1 MHIFFFRRPEKYARQ
16 TEYTGAPVMMDKHS
30 LYNQSF
36 APGPYDNFS
45 MRSYSPGAS
54 YRGVATMPE
63 LGYDNTGYGGTVRGK
78 VDGFCDI
85 IKQLVILL
93 NLYIHI
99 SKGFKFS
106 L

>member
-1 MHIFFFRRPEKYARQ
+1 MFTRYIQFNNTMHIFFYFRRPEKYARQ

-63 LGYDNTGYGGTVRGK
+63 LGYDNTGYGGTARGK
-78 VDGFCDI
+78 VDGFVMSSNI
-85 IKQLVILL
+85 
-93 NLYIHI
+93 
-99 SKGFKFS
+99 
-106 L
+106 